1 MSFGPGIEWLGL
13 APALRDHSVSGPRA
27 VCIYQY
33 RKSMN
38 NKMRLRYRIE
48 YVFDK
53 LILDRRVG
61 LAVAVLSPLF
71 FMGSAL
77 YLSGYSKYV
86 GIDNRF
92 SEIAYFLNKD
102 SGNPVLSQ
110 DQENDEPGEVKS
122 AFEESLKPIFAA
134 PSRLFTDDRKI
145 DIELV
150 EVGVDESGMLVSPK
164 DWNKGGWFRSGAR
177 PGEPGNLIINAHYD
191 NNYAQPAAFW
201 ELKNVKVNDKLTV
214 LDKFGKSYT
223 YVVSES
229 FLVDINDPNRLQIFE
244 STDNNSTMTLI
255 TCGGVWL
262 PGQSTYNKRLVVKGG
277 LLTD

>member
-1 MSFGPGIEWLGL
+1 
-13 APALRDHSVSGPRA
+13 
-27 VCIYQY
+27 
-33 RKSMN
+33 MN

-48 YVFDK
+48 YVLDK
-53 LILDRRVG
+53 LILDKRVG

-77 YLSGYSKYV
+77 YLSGYAKYV
-86 GIDNRF
+86 GIDNKF
-92 SEIAYFLNKD
+92 GEIVSFIAKSDKNQA
-102 SGNPVLSQ
+102 SR
-110 DQENDEPGEVKS
+110 ENTEDPQSGEVKS
-122 AFEESLKPIFAA
+122 AFEEALKPIYTA
-134 PSRLFTDDRKI
+134 PSRLFTDDGKI
-145 DIELV
+145 DVELI
-150 EVGVDESGMLVSPK
+150 EVGVDDTGMLVSPK
-164 DWNKGGWFRSGAR
+164 DWNKGGWFRSGSR
-177 PGEPGNLIINAHYD
+177 PGETGNLIINAHYD

-201 ELKNVKVNDKLTV
+201 ELKNVKVDDKLTV

-244 STDNNSTMTLI
+244 NAENNSTMTLI

-262 PGQSTYNKRLVVKGG
+262 PGQSTYNKRLVVKGI